1 MSKAA
6 REPNSYV
13 EGVTAEEF
21 AEFKLELEEITQRL
35 AKEKKEKEELTEMY
49 DELKNKYVEEAEAK
63 EEAVSRLRNLKA
75 EALRLVKEKT
85 GRFEEE
91 IVKSKSTIL
100 ALKDVVD
107 SMTQELKEL
116 RMEEEMSMR
125 EE

>member
-1 MSKAA
+1 M
-6 REPNSYV
+6 
-13 EGVTAEEF
+13 
-21 AEFKLELEEITQRL
+21 AEFKLELEEIKQRL
-35 AKEKKEKEELTEMY
+35 AEEKKEKEELTEMY

>member
-63 EEAVSRLRNLKA
+63 EEAVSRLRNFKV
-75 EALRLVKEKT
+75 EALRLVKEET

-91 IVKSKSTIL
+91 IIKSKSAIL